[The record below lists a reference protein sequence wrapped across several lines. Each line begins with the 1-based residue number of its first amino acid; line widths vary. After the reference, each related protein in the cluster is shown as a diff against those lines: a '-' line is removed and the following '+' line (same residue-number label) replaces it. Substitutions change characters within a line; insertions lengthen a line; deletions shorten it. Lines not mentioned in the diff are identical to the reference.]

1 MLIIRITTEANM
13 SRMHN
18 PPHPGAVL
26 REWLSEGM
34 TVTDAAAA
42 LHVARVTLSKIL
54 NGSAGI
60 SADMA
65 LRLSK
70 WLGTSPDLWLGL
82 QTQFDLW
89 QASKKPLPKIEP
101 LPKAA

>member
-1 MLIIRITTEANM
+1 M

-18 PPHPGAVL
+18 PPHPGMVL
-26 REWLSEGM
+26 REWMPEGL
-34 TVTDAAAA
+34 TVTEAASA

-65 LRLSK
+65 LRLAQ
-70 WLGTSPDLWLGL
+70 WLGTSPDLWVGL
-82 QTQFDLW
+82 QTQYDLW
-89 QASKKPLPKIEP
+89 LAGKKKRPAIEP
-101 LPKAA
+101 LLKVA

>member
-1 MLIIRITTEANM
+1 M

-18 PPHPGAVL
+18 LPHPGAVL
-26 REWLSEGM
+26 REWLPEGM

-65 LRLSK
+65 LRLAQ
-70 WLGTSPDLWLGL
+70 WLNTSPDVWLGL
-82 QTQFDLW
+82 QTEYDLW
-89 QASKKPLPKIEP
+89 QAKQRQRPTIEP
-101 LPKAA
+101 IRKAA

>member
-1 MLIIRITTEANM
+1 M
-13 SRMHN
+13 
-18 PPHPGAVL
+18 
-26 REWLSEGM
+26 REWLPEGM
-34 TVTDAAAA
+34 TVTDAAA

-65 LRLSK
+65 LRLSQ

-89 QASKKPLPKIEP
+89 QAGKQKRPTIEP
-101 LPKAA
+101 VRKVA